1 MTERKSFA
9 VSGVTVGT
17 GAFIPLRCDAQAR
30 ILLDA
35 GMAHESGPVWGTLD
49 PFVEDGPIL
58 GRRVANT
65 GFLHAL
71 LTVDRFEQYH
81 FFLPDRHSGA
91 ALETFVH
98 SACPGAAPK
107 IRILPR
113 SALPKYLASTAYHC
127 FHLSDCLT
135 HQGFLAA
142 VRNRL
147 ARNVFPITGVTHS
160 LSYARYGQS
169 FAQHVWA
176 GATARDCIVA
186 TSRAGAAVVREE
198 LAALREHCNAPAP
211 QVDMVPLGVW
221 RDEFADLGGGS
232 LPDVAAGKTVFL
244 VPGRISPYSK
254 MDLLPLLRAFQ
265 RLRQG
270 GADLGG
276 VCLVLAGSPDEGA
289 SLPGTLTNLAAN
301 IGLRLVVVRCPDDAA
316 KKALL
321 GRADVVVSLAD
332 NPQETF
338 GLTLLEA
345 AAAGKPVIASD
356 YDGYRDLVAHG
367 KTGLLVPTADSGEV
381 GEVSLLAPLLYD
393 TAYHLWLA
401 QDVAVD
407 VGELAGSLRVM
418 LRPEVREEMG
428 RAAREHSAAFDW
440 PTVIGRYLALWE
452 RLGAEPAP
460 APGEGES
467 LHPLALDHGRI
478 FGAYPTR
485 RLQDKDM
492 LEITDLGQAVY
503 RGKDFPVV
511 YAGVEG
517 RVDLELMRMVLVWT
531 RHPVDWASLKARA
544 EGHPA
549 ATPTV
554 MWMLKGDLL
563 RFT

>member
-1 MTERKSFA
+1 
-9 VSGVTVGT
+9 
-17 GAFIPLRCDAQAR
+17 
-30 ILLDA
+30 
-35 GMAHESGPVWGTLD
+35 MAHDHGPIWGTLD

-58 GRRVANT
+58 GRKVANT
-65 GFLHAL
+65 GFLRAL
-71 LTVDRFEQYH
+71 LTADPFEQYH
-81 FFLPDRHSGA
+81 FFLPDTNSGT
-91 ALETFVH
+91 ALEAFVR
-98 SACPGAAPK
+98 SACPGEAPK

-113 SALPKYLASTAYHC
+113 SALPEYLASTAYHC

-198 LAALREHCNAPAP
+198 LAALREHCGAPAP
-211 QVDMVPLGVW
+211 QVDVVPLGVW
-221 RDEFADLGGGS
+221 RDEFAEIGREG
-232 LPDVAAGKTVFL
+232 LPDVLAGKTVFL

-265 RLRQG
+265 RLRRG
-270 GADLGG
+270 GTELGE

-301 IGLRLVVVRCPDDAA
+301 IGLRLVVVRCPDDGT

-356 YDGYRDLVAHG
+356 YDGYRDLVVHG

-381 GEVSLLAPLLYD
+381 GDVSLLAPLLYD

-401 QDVAVD
+401 QDVAAD

-428 RAAREHSAAFDW
+428 RAARKHSAAFDW
-440 PTVIGRYLALWE
+440 PAVIGRYLALWE

-467 LHPLALDHGRI
+467 RHPLALDHGRI
-478 FGAYPTR
+478 FGGYPTR
-485 RLQDKDM
+485 RLRDDDM
-492 LEITDLGQAVY
+492 LETTDLGRAVY

-517 RVDLELMRMVLVWT
+517 RVDLELMRALLVWT
-531 RHPVDWASLKARA
+531 RHPVHWASLKTRA
-544 EGHPA
+544 GGHPA
-549 ATPTV
+549 VTATV

>member
-1 MTERKSFA
+1 
-9 VSGVTVGT
+9 
-17 GAFIPLRCDAQAR
+17 
-30 ILLDA
+30 
-35 GMAHESGPVWGTLD
+35 MANDPGPVWGTLD

-58 GRRVANT
+58 GRKVANE

-71 LTVDRFEQYH
+71 LTTDPFAQYH
-81 FFLPDRHSGA
+81 FFLPDRRSGE
-91 ALETFVH
+91 ALEAFVR
-98 SACPGAAPK
+98 SRCPGAAPRV
-107 IRILPR
+107 RILPR
-113 SALPKYLASTAYHC
+113 TALPRQLASTTYHC

-147 ARNVFPITGVTHS
+147 ARNVFPVTGVTHS

-198 LAALREHCNAPAP
+198 LAALREYCGAPAP
-211 QVDMVPLGVW
+211 RVDVVPLGV
-221 RDEFADLGGGS
+221 RREEFADLGGS
-232 LPDVAAGKTVFL
+232 VAGVPAGMTVFL

-265 RLRQG
+265 RLRRAG
-270 GADLGG
+270 TDLG
-276 VCLVLAGSPDEGA
+276 CACMVLAGSPDEGA

-301 IGLRLVVVRCPDDAA
+301 IGLRLVVVLCPDDAA

-356 YDGYRDLVAHG
+356 YDGYRDLVVHG
-367 KTGLLVPTADSGEV
+367 KTGLLVATADSGEV

-407 VGELAGSLRVM
+407 VGELAASIGVM

-428 RAAREHSAAFDW
+428 RAAREHSSAFDW
-440 PTVIGRYLALWE
+440 PEVIGRYLALWE

-478 FGAYPTR
+478 FGGYPTR
-485 RLQDKDM
+485 RLQDEDM
-492 LEITDLGQAVY
+492 LEMTDLGRAVC
-503 RGKDFPVV
+503 RSRDFPVV

-517 RVDLELMRMVLVWT
+517 RVDLELMRALLVWA
-531 RHPVDWASLKARA
+531 RHPVDWASLKSRA
-544 EGHPA
+544 GGHPA
-549 ATPTV
+549 ATATV

>member
-1 MTERKSFA
+1 
-9 VSGVTVGT
+9 
-17 GAFIPLRCDAQAR
+17 
-30 ILLDA
+30 
-35 GMAHESGPVWGTLD
+35 MAHDSGPIWGTLD

-58 GRRVANT
+58 GRKVANT
-65 GFLHAL
+65 GFLRAL
-71 LTVDRFEQYH
+71 LTADPFAQYH
-81 FFLPDRHSGA
+81 FFLPDMHSGA
-91 ALETFVH
+91 ALESFVR
-98 SACPGAAPK
+98 SVRPGAASK
-107 IRILPR
+107 IRFLPR
-113 SALPKYLASTAYHC
+113 TALPEYLASTTYHC

-198 LAALREHCNAPAP
+198 LAALREHCGAPAP
-211 QVDMVPLGVW
+211 QVDVVPLGVW
-221 RDEFADLGGGS
+221 RDEFAEIGREG
-232 LPDVAAGKTVFL
+232 LPDDLAGKTVFL

-265 RLRQG
+265 RLRRG
-270 GADLGG
+270 GTELGG

-301 IGLRLVVVRCPDDAA
+301 IGLRLVVVRCPDDGT

-321 GRADVVVSLAD
+321 GRADAVVSLAD

-356 YDGYRDLVAHG
+356 YDGYRDLVVHG
-367 KTGLLVPTADSGEV
+367 KTGFLVPTADSGEV
-381 GEVSLLAPLLYD
+381 GDVSLLAPLLYD

-407 VGELAGSLRVM
+407 VGELAASLGVM

-428 RAAREHSAAFDW
+428 RTAREHSAAFDW
-440 PTVIGRYLALWE
+440 PAVIGRYLALWE

-467 LHPLALDHGRI
+467 RHPLALDHGRI
-478 FGAYPTR
+478 FRSYPTR
-485 RLQDKDM
+485 RLWDEDM
-492 LEITDLGQAVY
+492 LEMTDLGRAVY

-531 RHPVDWASLKARA
+531 RHPVDWASLRARA
-544 EGHPA
+544 DGHPA
-549 ATPTV
+549 ATATV

-563 RFT
+563 RLSPER

>member
-1 MTERKSFA
+1 MGAGGRFPQGRL
-9 VSGVTVGT
+9 SG
-17 GAFIPLRCDAQAR
+17 FQAR
-30 ILLDA
+30 ILLD
-35 GMAHESGPVWGTLD
+35 GCMANDPGPVWGTLD

-58 GRRVANT
+58 GRKVANT
-65 GFLHAL
+65 GFLRAL
-71 LTVDRFEQYH
+71 LAADPFSQYH
-81 FFLPDRHSGA
+81 FFLPDRRSGQ
-91 ALETFVH
+91 ALEAFVRA
-98 SACPGAAPK
+98 ACPGAAPRV
-107 IRILPR
+107 RILPR
-113 SALPKYLASTAYHC
+113 TALPEFLGSTTYHC

-186 TSRAGAAVVREE
+186 TSRAGAAVVRAE
-198 LAALREHCNAPAP
+198 LEVLREHCGAAAP
-211 QVDMVPLGVW
+211 QVDVVPLGVW
-221 RDEFADLGGGS
+221 RDEFADPCAGG
-232 LPDVAAGKTVFL
+232 LPDVPEKHAVFL

-265 RLRQG
+265 RLRQDG
-270 GADLGG
+270 TDLGG
-276 VCLVLAGSPDEGA
+276 VCLVLAGNPEEGA

-356 YDGYRDLVAHG
+356 YDGYRDLVVQG
-367 KTGLLVPTADSGEV
+367 KTGLLVPSADSGEV
-381 GEVSLLAPLLYD
+381 GDVSLLAPLLYD

-407 VGELAGSLRVM
+407 VGELAGSLRLM
-418 LRPEVREEMG
+418 LRREVREEMG
-428 RAAREHSAAFDW
+428 RAALGHSAAFDW
-440 PTVIGRYLALWE
+440 PAVIGRYLALWE

-460 APGEGES
+460 EPGQGVG
-467 LHPLALDHGRI
+467 LHPLAVDHGRV
-478 FGAYPTR
+478 FAAYPTR
-485 RLQDKDM
+485 RLRGEDM
-492 LEITDLGQAVY
+492 LEVTDLGRAVC
-503 RGKDFPVV
+503 RGRDYPVV

-517 RVDLELMRMVLVWT
+517 RVDLDLMRALLVWA
-531 RHPVDWASLKARA
+531 RRPVEWASLRNRA
-544 EGHPA
+544 GGHPA
-549 ATPTV
+549 ATATV

-563 RFT
+563 RLVPVPRG

>member
-1 MTERKSFA
+1 MSH
-9 VSGVTVGT
+9 
-17 GAFIPLRCDAQAR
+17 D
-30 ILLDA
+30 
-35 GMAHESGPVWGTLD
+35 SGPVWGSLD
-49 PFVEDGPIL
+49 PFVEDGAIL
-58 GRRVANT
+58 GRKVANA
-65 GFLHAL
+65 GFLRAL
-71 LTVDRFEQYH
+71 LSADPFAAYH
-81 FFLPDRHSGA
+81 FFLPDKRSGQ
-91 ALETFVH
+91 ALESFVR
-98 SACPGAAPK
+98 SVCPGVAAK
-107 IRILPR
+107 VRILPR
-113 SALPKYLASTAYHC
+113 TDLPGRLASTSYHC

-147 ARNVFPITGVTHS
+147 ARNVFPVTGVTHS

-198 LAALREHCNAPAP
+198 LAALREVLHAPSP
-211 QVDMVPLGVW
+211 QVDVVPLGVW
-221 RDEFADLGGGS
+221 CGEYAKLEPAPTPGVPAD
-232 LPDVAAGKTVFL
+232 ATVFL

-265 RLRQG
+265 RLRQSG
-270 GADLGG
+270 TDLGG
-276 VCLVLAGSPDEGA
+276 ACLVLAGSPDEGA
-289 SLPGTLTNLAAN
+289 GLPGTLVNLAAN
-301 IGLRLVVVRCPDDAA
+301 IGLRIVVVRCPDDAG

-321 GRADVVVSLAD
+321 RRADVVVSLAD

-381 GEVSLLAPLLYD
+381 EDVSVLAPLLYD

-407 VGELAGSLRVM
+407 VGELAGCLRVM
-418 LRPEVREEMG
+418 LQPGLREAMG
-428 RAAREHSAAFDW
+428 RAAREHAAAFDW
-440 PTVIGRYLALWE
+440 PAVMGRYLALWE
-452 RLGAEPAP
+452 RLATEPAP
-460 APGEGES
+460 EPGQGAS
-467 LHPLALDHGRI
+467 LHPLAMDHGRV
-478 FGAYPTR
+478 FAGYPAR
-485 RLQDKDM
+485 RLGDEDE
-492 LEITDLGQAVY
+492 LAVTDLGRAVY

-511 YAGVEG
+511 YAGIEG
-517 RVDLELMRMVLVWT
+517 RVDLELMRTVLVLARQPLAWEEL
-531 RHPVDWASLKARA
+531 RRRA
-544 EGHPA
+544 EDHPRLTA
-549 ATPTV
+549 TV

-563 RFT
+563 SLGRRKPAA